1 MGILDEDVQ
10 RVRETADLVAIITG
24 YTQLKKVGRRW
35 VGLCPFHG
43 EKTPSLS
50 VNAEDSLWYCFGCQ
64 AKGDAISFVR
74 DMEHLDFVSAVEWLA
89 SKSGITLRYTD
100 RNESESRREKARLT
114 DAMEQAVEWYHQRL
128 LTSSDAGAARRYLRD
143 RGLDGDTVRRFRIGW
158 APDDWDAMAK
168 GLHLPRELLRETG
181 LAFVN
186 RRDRLQDFF
195 RGRILFPIFDPQGHP
210 ISFGGRKM
218 PGADG
223 PKYQNLPETKLYS
236 KSKVLYGLHWAKD
249 EIVRSD
255 EVVVCE
261 GYTDVIGFASV
272 GVQRAVAT
280 CGTALTEEHVR
291 LLTRFAHKVVLS
303 FDPDGAGRAAAERF
317 YEWER
322 KYEIDVAVADL
333 PSGQDPGDL
342 SRRDPARLQ
351 TAVTGAIPFL
361 GFRVGQVLAA
371 ADLGAPEGRA
381 RAAEAALGVIVEH
394 PSELVRDQYLM
405 EVADRCRLDPDRLRT
420 MSTRVQPASAA
431 AAADGGRGADRG
443 RSNGTDLLREG
454 TGRSERPGRV
464 TVEVEALRLAV
475 TRPSEILPRI
485 DEVLFSDGR
494 PLGAFRALRDA
505 DSLPA
510 ALDAADPLTAELL
523 GRLAVEDTEAEP
535 DDVVILLLRDA
546 ATRAMTELES
556 LMRRADDPL
565 SYSDSISWLKHQIVA
580 MRPDDPPGRE
590 AEEQLLRWLR
600 QRVEERG

>member
-10 RVRETADLVAIITG
+10 RVRETADLVAIVTG

-50 VNAEDSLWYCFGCQ
+50 VNAEDALWYCFGCQ

-74 DMEHLDFVSAVEWLA
+74 DMEHLDFVGAVEWLA
-89 SKSGITLRYTD
+89 NKAGITLRYTD

-128 LTSSDAGAARRYLRD
+128 LTAPDAGAARRYLRD
-143 RGLDGDTVRRFRIGW
+143 RGLDGDTVRAFRIGW

-168 GLHLPRELLRETG
+168 GLKVPKDVLRETG
-181 LAFVN
+181 LAFLN

-249 EIVRSD
+249 EIVRAD

-261 GYTDVIGFASV
+261 GYTDVIGYASV

-342 SRRDPARLQ
+342 SRRDPERLK
-351 TAVTGAIPFL
+351 TAVSAATPFL
-361 GFRVGQVLAA
+361 GFRVGRVLAA

-381 RAAEAALGVIVEH
+381 RAAEAAMGVIVEH

-420 MSTRVQPASAA
+420 MSTRLAAS
-431 AAADGGRGADRG
+431 GGGAGANGNGDRG
-443 RSNGTDLLREG
+443 SRRGTGDELLGAG
-454 TGRSERPGRV
+454 TGRSERPGRI

-475 TRPSEILPRI
+475 TRPTEILPRI
-485 DEVLFSDGR
+485 DDVLFSDGR

-505 DSLPA
+505 TSLPA
-510 ALDAADPLTAELL
+510 ALEAADPLTAELL

-535 DDVVILLLRDA
+535 DDVVILLLREA

-556 LMRRADDPL
+556 EMRRADDPL
-565 SYSDSISWLKHQIVA
+565 SYNESISWLKHQIVA